1 MRTFAIDGLAG
12 LRLHPTMPRTL
23 CSPATSRTP
32 ISAVLGTM
40 ALLLAVLLGRV
51 HHADILMHKELHL
64 LGLLLSG
71 PRTGYQLHRITEAHG
86 ELYTDLRK
94 GNVYYLLDRLAK
106 SGALEVAA
114 EAGAPGP
121 RRERLVYAITE
132 YGRQRFHELLRDVL
146 RTYEL
151 PHTGVEVGMVFLPYL
166 DVTEAAQLLSERRSA
181 VLERRAAVEREMRAS
196 DHGHVSLAQ
205 DHLLSL
211 IEAELSWI
219 ERTITHLQ
227 RQGEDEP

>member
-1 MRTFAIDGLAG
+1 MVF
-12 LRLHPTMPRTL
+12 
-23 CSPATSRTP
+23 PATALV
-32 ISAVLGTM
+32 SADYCVSNHSLDD
-40 ALLLAVLLGRV
+40 V
-51 HHADILMHKELHL
+51 DIPMHKELHL
-64 LGLLLSG
+64 LGLLLLG
-71 PRTGYQLHRITEAHG
+71 PKTGYQLHRITEAHG
-86 ELYTDLRK
+86 ELYADLKK
-94 GNVYYLLDRLAK
+94 GNVYYLLNQLAK

-121 RRERLVYAITE
+121 RRERLVYVITDH
-132 YGRQRFHELLRDVL
+132 GRQRFHELLRAVL

-166 DVTEAAQLLSERRSA
+166 DVSEATQLLTERRRA
-181 VLERRAAVEREMRAS
+181 VSERRAAVERETRVS

-219 ERTITHLQ
+219 ERTIERLQ
-227 RQGEDEP
+227 HQGKYEP

>member
-1 MRTFAIDGLAG
+1 MSHSPGYHRWLARRAG
-12 LRLHPTMPRTL
+12 RWWAETEGKHTICLGSGRDI
-23 CSPATSRTP
+23 PALKNAT
-32 ISAVLGTM
+32 
-40 ALLLAVLLGRV
+40 
-51 HHADILMHKELHL
+51 DIPVHKELHL
-64 LGLLLSG
+64 LGLLLLG
-71 PRTGYQLHRITEAHG
+71 PKTGYQLHRITQAHG
-86 ELYTDLRK
+86 ELYTDLKK

-121 RRERLVYAITE
+121 RRERLVYAITD
-132 YGRQRFHELLRDVL
+132 YGRQRFHELLREVL

-166 DVTEAAQLLSERRSA
+166 DVTEVTQLLTERRSA
-181 VLERRAAVEREMRAS
+181 VLDRRAAVVGEMHS
-196 DHGHVSLAQ
+196 PDHGHVSLAQ

-219 ERTITHLQ
+219 ERTIRRLQ
-227 RQGEDEP
+227 RKDEEDES